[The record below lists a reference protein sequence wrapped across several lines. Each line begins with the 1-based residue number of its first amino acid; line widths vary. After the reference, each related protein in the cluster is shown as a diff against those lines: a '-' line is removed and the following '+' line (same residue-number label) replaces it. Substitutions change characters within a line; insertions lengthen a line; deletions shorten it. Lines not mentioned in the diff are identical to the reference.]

1 MKKLVFIFSLIL
13 TMLACSSNKTSTNS
27 SNDSTFIDSIDT
39 IDSAMV
45 DTIHFEQ

>member
-13 TMLACSSNKTSTNS
+13 TMLACSSNKISTNS
-27 SNDSTFIDSIDT
+27 SNDSTSIDT
-39 IDSAMV
+39 IDSAMI